1 MIAPTLASY
10 LVPESPNSRL
20 AKDRLRVRLFHE
32 SQISRCESLLADY
45 LKNITFWK
53 DRLLASQSALAQ
65 LAKQEAAT

>member
-10 LVPESPNSRL
+10 LVPDPSDSRFTMDQL
-20 AKDRLRVRLFHE
+20 RLRLFHE

-53 DRLLASQSALAQ
+53 DRLFASQTALARLGQ
-65 LAKQEAAT
+65 PGDAR